1 MLFLFVTIKAQDTE
15 LEEIKNNIITQFS
28 KIDDYQVDINIKINM
43 TGFRMPKKKIKML
56 FKKPDKL
63 NIKTNGFAII
73 PKTGINNNPNEL
85 FEMFNYITEVN
96 RTIRNNKQF
105 YFITGIVNPDSI
117 DIPIKN
123 FQSENAN
130 ITMSLLIDAKEWII
144 TEVNRTIR
152 NNKQFYFITG
162 IVNPDSIDVPI
173 KNFQYENANITMSLL
188 IDAKEWIITEVDIIL
203 DKEKIFSIK
212 TDYINIDNIMVPE
225 KTNLSIGIKEI
236 SRIKNNFNNDLLFN
250 SDNDFIK
257 ASGLNLKND
266 EFKGEISLEFS
277 NYIINQGID
286 DNLFIRN

>member
-1 MLFLFVTIKAQDTE
+1 
-15 LEEIKNNIITQFS
+15 
-28 KIDDYQVDINIKINM
+28 
-43 TGFRMPKKKIKML
+43 
-56 FKKPDKL
+56 
-63 NIKTNGFAII
+63 
-73 PKTGINNNPNEL
+73 
-85 FEMFNYITEVN
+85 
-96 RTIRNNKQF
+96 
-105 YFITGIVNPDSI
+105 
-117 DIPIKN
+117 
-123 FQSENAN
+123 
-130 ITMSLLIDAKEWII
+130 
-144 TEVNRTIR
+144 
-152 NNKQFYFITG
+152 
-162 IVNPDSIDVPI
+162 
-173 KNFQYENANITMSLL
+173 MSLL

-286 DNLFIRN
+286 DNVFIRN

>member
-43 TGFRMPKKKIKML
+43 TGFRMPKKKIKMF

-85 FEMFNYITEVN
+85 FEMFNY
-96 RTIRNNKQF
+96 
-105 YFITGIVNPDSI
+105 
-117 DIPIKN
+117 
-123 FQSENAN
+123 
-130 ITMSLLIDAKEWII
+130 I

-286 DNLFIRN
+286 DNVFIRN

>member
-43 TGFRMPKKKIKML
+43 TGFRMPKKKIKMF

-117 DIPIKN
+117 DVPIKN
-123 FQSENAN
+123 FQS
-130 ITMSLLIDAKEWII
+130 
-144 TEVNRTIR
+144 
-152 NNKQFYFITG
+152 
-162 IVNPDSIDVPI
+162 
-173 KNFQYENANITMSLL
+173 ENANITMSLL

>member
-43 TGFRMPKKKIKML
+43 TGFRMPKKKIKMF

-123 FQSENAN
+123 FQS
-130 ITMSLLIDAKEWII
+130 
-144 TEVNRTIR
+144 
-152 NNKQFYFITG
+152 
-162 IVNPDSIDVPI
+162 
-173 KNFQYENANITMSLL
+173 ENANITMSLL

-286 DNLFIRN
+286 DNVFIRN

>member
-15 LEEIKNNIITQFS
+15 LEEIKNKIITQFS

-43 TGFRMPKKKIKML
+43 TGFRMPKKKIKMF

-123 FQSENAN
+123 FQS
-130 ITMSLLIDAKEWII
+130 
-144 TEVNRTIR
+144 
-152 NNKQFYFITG
+152 
-162 IVNPDSIDVPI
+162 
-173 KNFQYENANITMSLL
+173 ENANITMSLL

-286 DNLFIRN
+286 DNVFIRN

>member
-43 TGFRMPKKKIKML
+43 TGFRMPKKKIKMF

-123 FQSENAN
+123 FQS
-130 ITMSLLIDAKEWII
+130 
-144 TEVNRTIR
+144 
-152 NNKQFYFITG
+152 
-162 IVNPDSIDVPI
+162 
-173 KNFQYENANITMSLL
+173 ENANITMSLL

-277 NYIINQGID
+277 NYIIIQGID

>member
-1 MLFLFVTIKAQDTE
+1 MKIYNIIFMLFLFVTIKAQDTE

-43 TGFRMPKKKIKML
+43 TGFRMPKKKIKMF

-123 FQSENAN
+123 FQS
-130 ITMSLLIDAKEWII
+130 
-144 TEVNRTIR
+144 
-152 NNKQFYFITG
+152 
-162 IVNPDSIDVPI
+162 
-173 KNFQYENANITMSLL
+173 ENANITMSLL

-286 DNLFIRN
+286 DNVFIRN

>member
-43 TGFRMPKKKIKML
+43 TGFRMPKKKIKMF

-123 FQSENAN
+123 FQS
-130 ITMSLLIDAKEWII
+130 
-144 TEVNRTIR
+144 
-152 NNKQFYFITG
+152 
-162 IVNPDSIDVPI
+162 
-173 KNFQYENANITMSLL
+173 ENANITMSLL